1 MFHTV
6 LGAAAGIDDCKDAS
20 EQTVVAVKTLK
31 KDCNES
37 SQDEFNQEVALM
49 SVLDHPNV
57 VKLLAVATEEE
68 PYCMIF
74 EFMEFGDL
82 NQFLR
87 KIKPID
93 GSEEVP
99 GKKYGPVGRTCSS
112 DLMELSSIN
121 KVSLV

>member
-1 MFHTV
+1 
-6 LGAAAGIDDCKDAS
+6 
-20 EQTVVAVKTLK
+20 LK

-37 SQDEFNQEVALM
+37 SKEEFNQEVAFM

-57 VKLLAVATEEE
+57 VKMLAVATEEE

-74 EFMEFGDL
+74 EFMELGDL

-93 GSEEVP
+93 GSDEAP
-99 GKKYGPVGRTCSS
+99 GKKYSGKYQ
-112 DLMELSSIN
+112 MN
-121 KVSLV
+121 Q

>member
-1 MFHTV
+1 LAAYNIFLIT
-6 LGAAAGIDDCKDAS
+6 LGAAIGIDDCKDPT
-20 EQTVVAVKTLK
+20 ERTVVAVKTLK

-37 SQDEFNQEVALM
+37 SKEEFNQEVAFM

-57 VKLLAVATEEE
+57 VQMLAVATEEE

-74 EFMEFGDL
+74 EFMELGDL

-93 GSEEVP
+93 DSEEVP
-99 GKKYGPVGRTCSS
+99 GKQCNQKH
-112 DLMELSSIN
+112 LSCNILYLPFS
-121 KVSLV
+121 